1 MTWIRSI
8 EGGDFPGGPMV
19 EDLPSSAGDMGL
31 IPSQGGETP
40 HGMGQPSLQATAKTP
55 HSQVNK

>member
-1 MTWIRSI
+1 
-8 EGGDFPGGPMV
+8 MV
-19 EDLPSSAGDMGL
+19 EDLSSSAGDMGL